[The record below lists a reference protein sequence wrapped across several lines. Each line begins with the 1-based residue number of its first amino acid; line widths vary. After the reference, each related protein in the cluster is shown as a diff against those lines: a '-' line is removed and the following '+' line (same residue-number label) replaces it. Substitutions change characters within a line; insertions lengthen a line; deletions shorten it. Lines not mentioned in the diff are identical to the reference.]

1 MPERT
6 AFNVDGGIHE
16 IPLPPPV
23 RGRLWLCGKH
33 AIAPQPDRVIGSL
46 GADTVVCLTER
57 HELVDRYPTYVAWLE
72 RADDRTAVWFPVH
85 DLHAPPLERA
95 RPFLADLLARL
106 RLGDG
111 LVVHCGAG
119 IGRAGTTA
127 AALLVL
133 LGSSVDDALDHVR
146 AHRPMAG
153 PEVGG
158 QLELVRTLAAA
169 QPPSRA

>member
-1 MPERT
+1 MRPG
-6 AFNVDGGIHE
+6 FNIDGGIHE
-16 IPLPPPV
+16 VPLPSVP
-23 RGRLWLCGKH
+23 GRLWLCGKH
-33 AIAPQPDRVIGSL
+33 AVASDPGAVLCRL
-46 GADTVVCLTER
+46 GATTVVCLTER
-57 HELVDRYPTYVAWLE
+57 HELIERYPSYVTWLE
-72 RADDRTAVWFPVH
+72 QSDPSAALWFPVH
-85 DLHAPPLERA
+85 DLDAPPIERA
-95 RPFLADLLARL
+95 RPFLADLLGRL

-127 AALLVL
+127 VALLVL
-133 LGSSVDDALDHVR
+133 LGETVDDALDHVR

-158 QLELVRTLAAA
+158 QLDLVRQLADD